1 VSSVSFKDRLGRRLQ
16 PTGETPTRSRLTS
29 GRDHRREPL
38 EGRRPQDARRS
49 NLRFVAETL
58 ESAGIGYFVVRAERA
73 TRSVIAVRREHR
85 TATIAALQ
93 TAADD
98 TAFLVTLVTNAERE
112 ASAIVP
118 LATVGAEI
126 GPSDDRIQLMR
137 IFCFYTDMG
146 GSLSL
151 GRDYACD
158 LEFWSPDPDTEGW
171 LAAPRPNVIAQS
183 IAEDELIPVEIV
195 DGERTYPMARVFQR
209 TTIDDVT
216 FPVDAVYLWVD
227 GADPAWAAKMQSHRP
242 ESERVVTVDAQPERF
257 RDFEELRY
265 SLRSLDMY
273 APWIRTIYLVTDGQ
287 RPHYLEFDDPRLV
300 LVDHSEITEPDYLPM
315 FNSDAIVTWLHRI
328 PGLSEHFLYLN
339 DDCFFGRD
347 TTPATFFHP
356 SGLLKVFPST
366 VSRPAGPVIDDEPM
380 AQAKAKLT
388 RARIEERFGRT
399 ISHVMRHT
407 PHPMTR
413 AMVQRVIDEY
423 PDDIERT
430 RRSRFRR
437 TDDMPLDQMV
447 HYMSQILGTG
457 TRSTIN
463 YGYVNVADVGGAD
476 AFAAL
481 VVRHDRDVFCLNDA
495 PTAPGDVP
503 DIDRIAALLEE
514 CFPVPSR
521 WERPPV

>member
-1 VSSVSFKDRLGRRLQ
+1 VSSVNLKN
-16 PTGETPTRSRLTS
+16 RLTRLRPPDDVPVRAS
-29 GRDHRREPL
+29 TAGRDHPRVPL
-38 EGRRPQDARRS
+38 DGRRPQDARRS
-49 NLRFVAETL
+49 NLRFVAEAL
-58 ESAGIGYFVVRAERA
+58 ESAGIDYVAVRAHRA
-73 TRSVIAVRREHR
+73 SRSVVAVRSSCRAE
-85 TATIAALQ
+85 AIAALE
-93 TAADD
+93 AAAGG
-98 TAFLVTLVTNAERE
+98 TAFLVTLVTNAEKE
-112 ASAIVP
+112 AATIIP
-118 LATVGAEI
+118 LSSVGAEI
-126 GPSDDRIQLMR
+126 GADHERIQLMR
-137 IFCFYTDMG
+137 VFCFYSDSA
-146 GSLSL
+146 GSLTF

-158 LEFWSPDPDTEGW
+158 LEFWSPDPTATGW
-171 LAAPRPNVIAQS
+171 ITAPRPNVLAQS
-183 IAEDELIPVEIV
+183 IVEEELEPVEVI
-195 DGERTYPMARVFQR
+195 DGERSYPMARAFQR
-209 TTIDDVT
+209 TTVDDVT

-227 GADPAWAAKMQSHRP
+227 GSDPAWASRMQGHRP
-242 ESERVVTVDAQPERF
+242 ESDRSATVDAQPERF
-257 RDFEELRY
+257 RDFQELRY

-273 APWIRTIYLVTDGQ
+273 APWIRTIYIVTDAQ
-287 RPHYLEFDDPRLV
+287 RPDYLEFDDPRLV
-300 LVDHSEITEPDYLPM
+300 IIDHSEIADPDYLPM

-366 VSRPAGPVIDDEPM
+366 VSRPVGPVLDDEPM

-413 AMVQRVIDEY
+413 TMMQRVIDEF

-437 TDDMPLDQMV
+437 VDDMPLDQMV
-447 HYMSQILGTG
+447 HYMCQILGTG

-463 YGYVNVADVGGAD
+463 YGYVNVAAPTGAD
-476 AFAAL
+476 DFAAL
-481 VVRHDRDVFCLNDA
+481 VARRDRDVFCLNDA
-495 PTAPGDVP
+495 PTGPHDVP
-503 DIDRIAALLEE
+503 DVARIAALLEE

-521 WERPPV
+521 WERSRD